1 MTWTEAISLA
11 KEGKD
16 QGYYFLYEQTYR
28 ASYYIA
34 LKYMKQ
40 EDVAQDVLQ
49 DAYIK
54 AFDHLDTLQDADK
67 FPGWIARIVTT
78 TALDELKKRKVVLFS
93 QLQTEDE
100 EISMEEILEDER
112 TDTQPE
118 LAIDQKETKRLV
130 QEMIDTLSDEQKFC
144 VMMYYVEELS
154 VKEIAQTLNVSENT
168 VKSRLKY
175 GRKNIEEKVRELE
188 KKGTKLYSFAP
199 FTFFLYLLHQDVMA
213 VQTEQVPLNAVWKG
227 KTSSAVGSVGKAV
240 ASKATAFT
248 VKKAVIGITIGAAVC
263 GGAVAVSHFVKEKDI
278 DRQDTVVE
286 APIEEVQEVQPTIEP
301 EIQEEETVNDRWQEA
316 YMEFADELQSDG
328 NGYALLEVTGCE
340 EPILV
345 VMPELFEQS
354 FGDTSDWELWG
365 FESEE
370 AYAAVLNATN
380 PMKLLT
386 EDSCLYTEGYW
397 LELYYYDAKAD
408 KVRQIMNAE
417 SDSPDGALIDYYM
430 DGFYLTYLRD
440 EKLLV
445 GELVGSSAILE
456 TYSFHTATG
465 NLQTADTY
473 LDEAVNE
480 VNRADIVYYRSVEQA
495 LEHIGASKNHQT
507 EDTASETDWEQ
518 EPADETAQDPEP
530 TEIPQTDSIS
540 EENAVETTTQTQS
553 APADGYNTLYMEN
566 DRISYY
572 ASADGLTCVEVVKE
586 TGERGSVL
594 YTVEGIRTYYPEIG
608 QVIYN
613 EDGSIK
619 IMACGCCASVAT
631 YYGITSFIESQAL
644 AESLG
649 YQYDHS
655 EFHPDFVNMSWVGNV
670 SGTWPH
676 NLCWYYYV
684 K

>member
-1 MTWTEAISLA
+1 M
-11 KEGKD
+11 
-16 QGYYFLYEQTYR
+16 
-28 ASYYIA
+28 
-34 LKYMKQ
+34 
-40 EDVAQDVLQ
+40 
-49 DAYIK
+49 
-54 AFDHLDTLQDADK
+54 
-67 FPGWIARIVTT
+67 
-78 TALDELKKRKVVLFS
+78 
-93 QLQTEDE
+93 
-100 EISMEEILEDER
+100 
-112 TDTQPE
+112 
-118 LAIDQKETKRLV
+118 
-130 QEMIDTLSDEQKFC
+130 
-144 VMMYYVEELS
+144 
-154 VKEIAQTLNVSENT
+154 
-168 VKSRLKY
+168 
-175 GRKNIEEKVRELE
+175 
-188 KKGTKLYSFAP
+188 
-199 FTFFLYLLHQDVMA
+199 
-213 VQTEQVPLNAVWKG
+213 
-227 KTSSAVGSVGKAV
+227 
-240 ASKATAFT
+240 
-248 VKKAVIGITIGAAVC
+248 
-263 GGAVAVSHFVKEKDI
+263 
-278 DRQDTVVE
+278 
-286 APIEEVQEVQPTIEP
+286 
-301 EIQEEETVNDRWQEA
+301 
-316 YMEFADELQSDG
+316 
-328 NGYALLEVTGCE
+328 EVTGCE
-340 EPILV
+340 DPILV
-345 VMPELFEQS
+345 VMPELFDQS

-445 GELVGSSAILE
+445 GELAGSSAILE

-495 LEHIGASKNHQT
+495 LEHIGASKNRQT
-507 EDTASETDWEQ
+507 G
-518 EPADETAQDPEP
+518 
-530 TEIPQTDSIS
+530 IPQADSMP

-566 DRISYY
+566 DMISYY

>member
-40 EDVAQDVLQ
+40 EDAAQDVLQ

-188 KKGTKLYSFAP
+188 KKGTKLYSVAP

-227 KTSSAVGSVGKAV
+227 KTSSAVSSVGKAV

-286 APIEEVQEVQPTIEP
+286 APIEEVQEVQPTIAP
-301 EIQEEETVNDRWQEA
+301 EIQEAETVNDRWQEA
-316 YMEFADELQSDG
+316 YM
-328 NGYALLEVTGCE
+328 
-340 EPILV
+340 
-345 VMPELFEQS
+345 
-354 FGDTSDWELWG
+354 
-365 FESEE
+365 
-370 AYAAVLNATN
+370 
-380 PMKLLT
+380 
-386 EDSCLYTEGYW
+386 
-397 LELYYYDAKAD
+397 
-408 KVRQIMNAE
+408 
-417 SDSPDGALIDYYM
+417 
-430 DGFYLTYLRD
+430 
-440 EKLLV
+440 
-445 GELVGSSAILE
+445 
-456 TYSFHTATG
+456 
-465 NLQTADTY
+465 
-473 LDEAVNE
+473 
-480 VNRADIVYYRSVEQA
+480 
-495 LEHIGASKNHQT
+495 
-507 EDTASETDWEQ
+507 
-518 EPADETAQDPEP
+518 
-530 TEIPQTDSIS
+530 
-540 EENAVETTTQTQS
+540 
-553 APADGYNTLYMEN
+553 
-566 DRISYY
+566 
-572 ASADGLTCVEVVKE
+572 
-586 TGERGSVL
+586 
-594 YTVEGIRTYYPEIG
+594 
-608 QVIYN
+608 
-613 EDGSIK
+613 
-619 IMACGCCASVAT
+619 
-631 YYGITSFIESQAL
+631 
-644 AESLG
+644 
-649 YQYDHS
+649 
-655 EFHPDFVNMSWVGNV
+655 
-670 SGTWPH
+670 
-676 NLCWYYYV
+676 
-684 K
+684 